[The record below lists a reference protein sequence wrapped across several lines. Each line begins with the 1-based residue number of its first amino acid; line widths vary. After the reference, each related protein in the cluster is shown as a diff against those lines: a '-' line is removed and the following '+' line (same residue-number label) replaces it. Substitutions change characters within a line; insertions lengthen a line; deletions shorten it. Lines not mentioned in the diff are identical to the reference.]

1 MQHYVLAI
9 PLLNAEA
16 ERFLFM
22 WRIFSKDWQS
32 MNIKT
37 IENIFWLC
45 LDQDYSPQRYDYAIE
60 LFLSEYTDGIVRKGK
75 CQVDGVTTFKKCPKI
90 DSTKSISEVLD
101 DLVPDPDDIPLSDI
115 SDNDEWSS
123 TEDDDEF

>member
-1 MQHYVLAI
+1 M
-9 PLLNAEA
+9 
-16 ERFLFM
+16 
-22 WRIFSKDWQS
+22 
-32 MNIKT
+32 
-37 IENIFWLC
+37 
-45 LDQDYSPQRYDYAIE
+45 
-60 LFLSEYTDGIVRKGK
+60 
-75 CQVDGVTTFKKCPKI
+75 DGVTTFKKCPKI